1 MAGEAPSQAAAT
13 RERAVR
19 LRLFWQ
25 SFADDGLA
33 VAALIVFAVIVVL
46 AILAP
51 WIAPTNPYDIARL
64 DILDA
69 RLPPGATSMDGKV
82 FWLGTD
88 AQGRD
93 LLSAI
98 LYGLRI
104 SLLVGALSGGVALAV
119 GVVVGLVAAWSG
131 GWTETLIMRLVDFQL
146 SFPVILAALILLA
159 ALGRGVDKVILAL
172 VAVQWTYYCR
182 TVRATALVEMN
193 KEYVNAASSLA
204 LGRTRILFRHL
215 LPNCMP
221 PVIVLA
227 TVQIANSIALEATL
241 SFLGLG
247 LPPTE
252 PSLGLLIANGFDYM
266 LSRQYWISFFP
277 GAALLITIV
286 AINMVGDQLRDALN
300 PRLTR

>member
-1 MAGEAPSQAAAT
+1 
-13 RERAVR
+13 VR
-19 LRLFWQ
+19 LRLLWQ
-25 SFADDGLA
+25 NFADDRLA
-33 VAALIVFAVIVVL
+33 VAALVVFAAIVML
-46 AILAP
+46 ALLAP
-51 WIAPTNPYDIARL
+51 WIAPTNPYDIAKL

-69 RLPPGATSMDGKV
+69 RQPPGSTSMDGQV

-104 SLLVGALSGGVALAV
+104 SLLVGVLSGAFALAI
-119 GVVVGLVAAWSG
+119 GVVVGLVAAWFG
-131 GWTETLIMRLVDFQL
+131 GRVETLIMRLVDFQL

-159 ALGRGVDKVILAL
+159 ALGRGVDKVVIAL

-182 TVRATALVEMN
+182 TVRASALVEMN
-193 KEYVNAASSLA
+193 KEYVQAATSLA

-215 LPNCMP
+215 LPNCLP

-277 GAALLITIV
+277 GAALLVTIV

>member
-1 MAGEAPSQAAAT
+1 MTSDDLPAPT

-19 LRLFWQ
+19 LKLFWQ
-25 SFADDGLA
+25 NFADDRLA
-33 VAALIVFAVIVVL
+33 VLALLVLAVVVVL

-51 WIAPTNPYDIARL
+51 WISPTNPYDIARL
-64 DILDA
+64 DIMDA
-69 RLPPGATSMDGKV
+69 RQPPGSTSMEGRI

-93 LLSAI
+93 MLSAI

-104 SLLVGALSGGVALAV
+104 SLVVGAVSGALALTIGVAI
-119 GVVVGLVAAWSG
+119 GLVAAWFG
-131 GWTETLIMRLVDFQL
+131 GRIETLIMRLVDFQL

-159 ALGRGVDKVILAL
+159 ALGRGVEKVIIAL

-182 TVRATALVEMN
+182 TVRASALVEKN
-193 KEYVNAASSLA
+193 KEYVQAVTGLG

-215 LPNCMP
+215 LPNCLP
-221 PVIVLA
+221 AVIVLA

-266 LSRQYWISFFP
+266 LSRQYWISLFP
-277 GAALLITIV
+277 GIALLVTIV
-286 AINMVGDQLRDALN
+286 AINIVGDQLRDVLN
-300 PRLTR
+300 PKLTR

>member
-1 MAGEAPSQAAAT
+1 MVE
-13 RERAVR
+13 ERAVR
-19 LRLFWQ
+19 LRRFWQ
-25 SFADDGLA
+25 DFAEDRMALGA
-33 VAALIVFAVIVVL
+33 VVVLVAIVVL
-46 AILAP
+46 ALLAP
-51 WIAPTNPYDIARL
+51 WIAPTNPYDISKL

-69 RLPPGATSMDGKV
+69 RQPPGSQSMDGMT

-93 LLSAI
+93 MLSAI

-104 SLLVGALSGGVALAV
+104 SLVVGVLSGAFALVV
-119 GVVVGLVAAWSG
+119 GVTVGLIAAWAG
-131 GWTETLIMRLVDFQL
+131 GKVETLIMRLVDFQL
-146 SFPVILAALILLA
+146 SFPVILAALVLLA
-159 ALGRGVDKVILAL
+159 ALGRGVDKVIVAL

-182 TVRATALVEMN
+182 TVRASALVEKQ
-193 KEYVNAASSLA
+193 KEYVQAASG
-204 LGRTRILFRHL
+204 LGLGGARILFRHL
-215 LPNCMP
+215 LPNCLP

-277 GAALLITIV
+277 GAALLVTIV
-286 AINMVGDQLRDALN
+286 AINLVGDQLRDALN
-300 PRLTR
+300 PRLNR

>member
-1 MAGEAPSQAAAT
+1 MAENAEAPIPPPS
-13 RERAVR
+13 ERAVR
-19 LRLFWQ
+19 LRRFW
-25 SFADDGLA
+25 SDYADEPTA
-33 VAALIVFAVIVVL
+33 VAALAVFALIVVL
-46 AILAP
+46 AVLAP
-51 WIAPTNPYDIARL
+51 WIAPTNPYDIAKL

-69 RLPPGATSMDGKV
+69 RQPPGAQSMDGMT

-88 AQGRD
+88 PQGRD
-93 LLSAI
+93 MLSAI
-98 LYGLRI
+98 LYGMRI
-104 SLLVGALSGGVALAV
+104 SLVVGATSGVLALCIGVA
-119 GVVVGLVAAWSG
+119 VGLVAAALG
-131 GWTETLIMRLVDFQL
+131 GRVETLIMRLVDFQL
-146 SFPVILAALILLA
+146 SFPVILVALILLA

-182 TVRATALVEMN
+182 TVRASALVEME
-193 KEYVNAASSLA
+193 KEYVHAASGLG

-215 LPNCMP
+215 LPNCLP

-266 LSRQYWISFFP
+266 LSRQYWISFLP
-277 GAALLITIV
+277 GAALLIIIV
-286 AINMVGDQLRDALN
+286 AINVVGDRLRDVLN
-300 PRLTR
+300 PRLSR

>member
-69 RLPPGATSMDGKV
+69 RQPPGATSMDGKV